1 MQTSFFLF
9 SSTKKILWISLLVIF
24 FGGGVLLLMLLFC
37 ENIHLSMLLF
47 RLPMLFD
54 LSKYTEFG
62 EHKNGE

>member
-1 MQTSFFLF
+1 MQTPFFLF

-24 FGGGVLLLMLLFC
+24 FWGVLLLMLLFC

>member
-1 MQTSFFLF
+1 MQTPFFLF

-37 ENIHLSMLLF
+37 ENIHLSML
-47 RLPMLFD
+47 FD

>member
-1 MQTSFFLF
+1 MQTPFFLF

-24 FGGGVLLLMLLFC
+24 FGGVLLLMLLFC
-37 ENIHLSMLLF
+37 ENIHLS
-47 RLPMLFD
+47 MLFD

>member
-1 MQTSFFLF
+1 MQTPFFLF

-24 FGGGVLLLMLLFC
+24 FWVLLLMLLFC
-37 ENIHLSMLLF
+37 ENMHLSMLLF